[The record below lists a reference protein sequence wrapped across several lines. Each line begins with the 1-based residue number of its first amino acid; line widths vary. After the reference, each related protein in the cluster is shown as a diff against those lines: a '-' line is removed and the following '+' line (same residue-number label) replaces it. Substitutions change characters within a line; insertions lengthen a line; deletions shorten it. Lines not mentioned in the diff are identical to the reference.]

1 MHESF
6 FRYQNFYWLKIAV
19 GLCVISIAL
28 YAWHSPQVVPNGG
41 TWLGYTLG
49 TVAAVLIVWLA
60 WFGARKRSYGSSSTM
75 VSGWLSAHVYLGLA
89 LIVIATL
96 HTGFQFGWNVHTF
109 AYGLMIMVIVSGMYG
124 VYLYALLPSRLSSN
138 RQGLSREQMLYEI
151 IDLDEAALSL
161 ADQIDPQVH
170 EVILRSVE
178 KPGVVLSFWQQLT
191 AGKLGKDPLESAE
204 RFLKGYQNDLVD
216 KTLFLDAQPQSGAQA
231 TMMYISNVMAG
242 MEAEQVDKLR
252 ALMETVGRKKSLL
265 KRTRRDVQL
274 KALLQLWLF
283 FHVPVSMAL
292 LAALLIHIISVFLY
306 W

>member
-6 FRYQNFYWLKIAV
+6 FRYQNFYWLKVAL
-19 GLCVISIAL
+19 GLCAISIGL

-49 TVAAVLIVWLA
+49 TIAAALIVWLA
-60 WFGARKRSYGSSSTM
+60 WFGVRKRNYRSSYTT

-89 LIVIATL
+89 LIVVATL
-96 HTGFQFGWNVHTF
+96 HTGFQFDWNIHTF
-109 AYGLMIMVIVSGMYG
+109 AYVLMMVVIVSGMYG
-124 VYLYALLPSRLSSN
+124 VSLYALLPSHLANNRKRLT
-138 RQGLSREQMLYEI
+138 REQMLHEI
-151 IDLDEAALSL
+151 RDLDEAALNL
-161 ADQIDPQVH
+161 ADQIAPRVH
-170 EVILRSVE
+170 DVILRSVE
-178 KPGVVLSFWQQLT
+178 KPGVTLSFWQQLT
-191 AGKLGKDPLESAE
+191 AGKMGKDPLESAE
-204 RFLKGYQNDLVD
+204 RFLKGYQNDFVD

-242 MEAEQVDKLR
+242 MEAEKVDKIR

-265 KRTRRDVQL
+265 KRTRRDIQL

-292 LAALLIHIISVFLY
+292 LATLLIHIISVFLY

>member
-6 FRYQNFYWLKIAV
+6 FRYQNFFWLKVAIALSAV
-19 GLCVISIAL
+19 SIAL
-28 YAWHSPQVVPNGG
+28 YAWHTPSVVANGG

-60 WFGARKRSYGSSSTM
+60 WFGARKRDYSSSSSKI
-75 VSGWLSAHVYLGLA
+75 SGWLSAHVYLGLA
-89 LIVIATL
+89 LIVVATL
-96 HTGFQFGWNVHTF
+96 HTGFQFGWNVHTL
-109 AYGLMIMVIVSGMYG
+109 AYGLMIVVIVSGMYG
-124 VYLYALLPSRLSSN
+124 IYLYAMLPGRLASN
-138 RQGLSREQMLYEI
+138 RQGMTREQMLDEI
-151 IDLDEAALSL
+151 RDLDETALGL
-161 ADQIDPQVH
+161 ADQIDSRVH

-178 KPGVVLSFWQQLT
+178 KPGVMLSFWQQLT
-191 AGKLGKDPLESAE
+191 AGKLGKDPLDSAE
-204 RFLKGYQNDLVD
+204 RFLRGYQNDLVD
-216 KTLFLDAQPQSGAQA
+216 ATLFLDAQPQSGAQA

-242 MEAEQVDKLR
+242 MEAEKVDKLR